1 MKKLYPLFL
10 TLLFLAGCSS
20 EQGKPAA
27 PPKPMEPELLTGRS
41 AFQKMYIQARGW
53 APDAKPF
60 RLESQVNKDSNG
72 HDGKA
77 AVWRG
82 SFASPSKGSIK
93 PFVWSGTGSS
103 DAPSRGLSPGTED
116 SYSETNSNT
125 KIFDVSFMKV
135 DSDKAFEEAQK
146 HGGNKLLAKNPN
158 LPVFYIADWRG
169 SENELIWHVIYGNDR
184 DSAKLK
190 VAINASTGQF
200 LNVEK

>member
-1 MKKLYPLFL
+1 MKRLYAVFL
-10 TLLFLAGCSS
+10 SLLFLAGCSS
-20 EQGKPAA
+20 EQSKPAV
-27 PPKPMEPELLTGRS
+27 PPKPKEPELLTGRS

-72 HDGKA
+72 HDGKG

-93 PFVWSGTGSS
+93 PFVWSGTDSS

-146 HGGNKLLAKNPN
+146 HGGSKVLAKNPN
-158 LPVFYIADWRG
+158 LPVLYIAGWS

>member
-1 MKKLYPLFL
+1 MKRLYAVFL
-10 TLLFLAGCSS
+10 SLLFLAGCSS
-20 EQGKPAA
+20 EQSKPAV
-27 PPKPMEPELLTGRS
+27 PPKPKEPELLTGRS

-72 HDGKA
+72 RDGKA
-77 AVWRG
+77 AIWRA

-93 PFVWSGTGSS
+93 PFVWSGTDSS

-146 HGGNKLLAKNPN
+146 HGGSKVLAKNPN
-158 LPVFYIADWRG
+158 LPVLYIAGWS

-200 LNVEK
+200 LNFEK

>member
-20 EQGKPAA
+20 EQGKPAGLA
-27 PPKPMEPELLTGRS
+27 KPKEPELLTGRS

-60 RLESQVNKDSNG
+60 RMESQVNKDSNG

-93 PFVWSGTGSS
+93 PFVWSGTDSS
-103 DAPSRGLSPGTED
+103 DAPSRGLSPGAED

>member
-1 MKKLYPLFL
+1 MKKLHPLFL
-10 TLLFLAGCSS
+10 ALLLLAGCSS
-20 EQGKPAA
+20 EQGKPAE
-27 PPKPMEPELLTGRS
+27 PPKPKEPELLTGRS
-41 AFQKMYIQARGW
+41 AFQKTYIQARGW

-93 PFVWSGTGSS
+93 PFVWSGTDSS

-116 SYSETNSNT
+116 SYSATNSNT

-146 HGGNKLLAKNPN
+146 HGGNKVLVNNPN

-169 SENELIWHVIYGNDR
+169 SENELVWHVIYGNDR

>member
-1 MKKLYPLFL
+1 MKRLYAVFL
-10 TLLFLAGCSS
+10 SLLFLAGCSS
-20 EQGKPAA
+20 EQSKPAL
-27 PPKPMEPELLTGRS
+27 PPKPKEPELLTGRS

-72 HDGKA
+72 HDGKG

-93 PFVWSGTGSS
+93 PFVWSGTDSS

-116 SYSETNSNT
+116 SYSVTNSNT
-125 KIFDVSFMKV
+125 KIFDMAYMKV

-146 HGGNKLLAKNPN
+146 HGGSKVLAKNPN
-158 LPVFYIADWRG
+158 LPVLYIAGWS